1 MSISS
6 VRGLLQSRMIA
17 GVTAICPH
25 VERGLTVRADRGLNQ
40 GEQAAAD
47 FFAKSGLR
55 VQRFS
60 KQEIRQGK
68 TPDFRVFRNKELVMF
83 CEAKHLQCDD
93 WLYKRLDNAA
103 PAQIVGGIHAT
114 PIFNRLTNHVH
125 EAVKQFTSV
134 NPKHEHPN
142 TLFFVN
148 SDRMSDV
155 LDLIAVLDGMFR
167 AESGVRQPIYTRYSG
182 GQIEKEKFTVDL
194 FIWWN
199 VWMNKEPH
207 RVWHPS
213 IHHQKVCELLGFDV
227 HPNLQLGSLENVAL
241 SSS

>member
-1 MSISS
+1 
-6 VRGLLQSRMIA
+6 VRGLLQSCIIV
-17 GVTAICPH
+17 GVTAICPQ
-25 VERGLTVRADRGLNQ
+25 VEQGLPVRADSLNQ
-40 GEQAAAD
+40 SEQAVAD
-47 FFAKSGLR
+47 FFAKRGLR

-60 KQEIRQGK
+60 KEEIRRCK
-68 TPDFRVFRNKELVMF
+68 TPDFRVFRNNEFVMF
-83 CEAKHLQCDD
+83 CEAKHLHCDD

-103 PAQIVGGIHAT
+103 SGQIVGGVRAD

-142 TLFFVN
+142 MLFLAN
-148 SDRMSDV
+148 SDRVSDV
-155 LDLIAVLDGMFR
+155 LDLIAVLDGMFSDQ
-167 AESGVRQPIYTRYSG
+167 SGVREPICPQYSEG
-182 GQIEKEKFTVDL
+182 RARKEKFTVDL

-199 VWMNKEPH
+199 VWMNKDPQ

-213 IHHQKVCELLGFDV
+213 IHHQRVCELLGCDV

>member
-1 MSISS
+1 M
-6 VRGLLQSRMIA
+6 RGLLQSCIIV
-17 GVTAICPH
+17 GVVAICLQA
-25 VERGLTVRADRGLNQ
+25 EQGLSVRADSGLNQ

-47 FFAKSGLR
+47 FFAKRGLR

-60 KQEIRQGK
+60 KEEIQRGK
-68 TPDFRVFRNKELVMF
+68 APDFRVFRNKEFVMF
-83 CEAKHLQCDD
+83 CEVKHLQCDD

-103 PAQIVGGIHAT
+103 PGQVVGGVRAE

-134 NPKHEHPN
+134 NPNHEHPN
-142 TLFFVN
+142 TLFLAN
-148 SDRMSDV
+148 SDRVSDV

-167 AESGVRQPIYTRYSG
+167 AESGVREPIPTQYSE
-182 GQIEKEKFTVDL
+182 GQIRKEKFTVDL

-199 VWMNKEPH
+199 VWMNNEPQ

-213 IHHQKVCELLGFDV
+213 IHHQRVYELLGCDV
-227 HPNLQLGSLENVAL
+227 HSNLQLGSLENVAL

>member
-1 MSISS
+1 MTVSS
-6 VRGLLQSRMIA
+6 VRGLLQSCIIV
-17 GVTAICPH
+17 GITATAHI
-25 VERGLTVRADRGLNQ
+25 EQGLSVRADSGLNQ

-47 FFAKSGLR
+47 FFAKCGLY

-60 KQEIRQGK
+60 KEEIRRSK
-68 TPDFRVFRNKELVMF
+68 TPDFRVFRNNEFVMF
-83 CEAKHLQCDD
+83 CEAKHLQSDD
-93 WLYKRLDNAA
+93 WPYKRSDNAA
-103 PAQIVGGIHAT
+103 PAQIEGGVRAD

-125 EAVKQFTSV
+125 EAVKRFASV

-142 TLFFVN
+142 TLFLAN
-148 SDRMSDV
+148 SDRVSDV

-167 AESGVRQPIYTRYSG
+167 AGSEVREPIYTRYSE
-182 GQIEKEKFTVDL
+182 GQIRKDKFTVDL

-199 VWMNKEPH
+199 VWMNNEPQ

-213 IHHQKVCELLGFDV
+213 IHHQRVCELLGCDV
-227 HPNLQLGSLENVAL
+227 HANLQVGSLENVAL

>member
-1 MSISS
+1 
-6 VRGLLQSRMIA
+6 VRGLLQSRIIA
-17 GVTAICPH
+17 GVTAICPQ
-25 VERGLTVRADRGLNQ
+25 VERGLTVRADPGLNE
-40 GEQAAAD
+40 GEQAAVD
-47 FFAKSGLR
+47 FLGKSGLR

-60 KQEIRQGK
+60 KEESRHGK
-68 TPDFRVFRNKELVMF
+68 TPDFRVFRENEFVMF

-93 WLYKRLDNAA
+93 WLDKQSDNAA
-103 PAQIVGGIHAT
+103 PGQIVGGVHVD

-199 VWMNKEPH
+199 AWMNKEPH

>member
-1 MSISS
+1 M
-6 VRGLLQSRMIA
+6 RGLLQSRIIA
-17 GVTAICPH
+17 GVTATCPQ
-25 VERGLTVRADRGLNQ
+25 VERGLPVRADRGLNQ

-60 KQEIRQGK
+60 KQKIRHGK
-68 TPDFRVFRNKELVMF
+68 TPDLLVFRNQELVMF

-93 WLYKRLDNAA
+93 RLYKRLDTAA
-103 PAQIVGGIHAT
+103 PGHIVGGIHT
-114 PIFNRLTNHVH
+114 DPIFNRLTNHVH
-125 EAVKQFTSV
+125 EAVKQFTFV

-148 SDRMSDV
+148 SNRMSDV

-167 AESGVRQPIYTRYSG
+167 AESGVREPIDTRYSEG
-182 GQIEKEKFTVDL
+182 RIEKEKFTVDL

-213 IHHQKVCELLGFDV
+213 IHHQKVCELLGCDA
-227 HPNLQLGSLENVAL
+227 HPNLQLGSLESVAL